1 MEQVRSCCMKDAEQI
16 ERLRAA
22 LCDLVSA
29 LGAKCKGADLVE
41 LVGDKEAAEIYFLI
55 GLGEPD
61 EK

>member
-1 MEQVRSCCMKDAEQI
+1 MKDTEQI